1 VNTTI
6 CINLKRD
13 PDTKTRK
20 PNLLKKQKSNPMVK
34 RVLPAALLFFLLT
47 FFTFSSVQSQCP
59 AGFTAAQANWDY
71 LDYYYNSGVNLT
83 PYGFVGGNYVSNAQ
97 EQTQRFAIGPNSFS
111 IVTSAAGIVKGEN
124 ALHTGDIAGYTGQDA
139 QFTPTAN
146 GQTITITFATPCRNA
161 SFALYGIDASA
172 VINVTA
178 ADAAAGALTVT
189 AVAQAPTIL
198 VIAGAVGKTL
208 TANATVLPNT
218 DNRGTATI
226 TVAGTVTNPVKSI
239 TIACTTIGTNA
250 AFWLS
255 DINACVSGSFPTNW
269 HQGFNNRPFTGPTQN
284 QPDYILASPTAN
296 RVYMMDPATGKV
308 WYLFTDATRTYINSL
323 AYDPNNKILY
333 YTTENGSANS
343 ANKELRKYDFNTQ
356 TSSVVLA
363 DISASLGLSTFS
375 LGVESAGAA
384 FYNGQ
389 LYLGVEGGEFFMGGP
404 SRESIIWRIDLDGSQ
419 NPIYAC
425 QVFGTDNFDGA
436 GNAKNEWADFVVKD
450 GMVVNYNASVTGTNY
465 TNSSYTHFNMQ
476 TAAATNVY
484 TNPSP
489 TQKYAGQAG
498 MNWAGNSYMVL
509 DSIWQYNA
517 GVISNKLKITL
528 VPVPGDPFPPAWTG
542 SSVDASD
549 YFRPKCDFGDAP
561 ASYDPNPN
569 SPAVHERS
577 ELIRLGAT
585 WDREWLKR
593 GVTGTEDVDDGIATV
608 SVMPPGT
615 GSYLVQVTAFN
626 NIGSN
631 ATLCAWLDI
640 NGNGVF
646 DASEG
651 ITPITV
657 PNSASNQN
665 FFLYWPNYTTPLT
678 IGQSTYLRVRIT
690 QASAGMT
697 TAHATGYFTN
707 GEVEDYKILID
718 NYPLSLT
725 NLSFDASLI
734 NNNYAKLEWSANEDN
749 NFSGYEIEKSKDS
762 RNWGSAGIIA
772 SNGKAGD
779 KHYEFNDFSLY
790 AGTTYYRLKFIGV
803 NGGNK
808 FSEIRTVTKI
818 NLADAVTIKPNPVT
832 SIATIGIEASERTT
846 ADIVLSSVNG
856 RQLFYQKFPV
866 NAGSNTM
873 VIPVKEEWPAGMYIL
888 RIIMNNEIAVKKLII
903 L

>member
-1 VNTTI
+1 
-6 CINLKRD
+6 
-13 PDTKTRK
+13 
-20 PNLLKKQKSNPMVK
+20 MVK
-34 RVLPAALLFFLLT
+34 RILPFSLLFLMLT
-47 FFTFSSVQSQCP
+47 FFTVSSVKSQCP
-59 AGFTAAQANWDY
+59 SGFTAAQANWDY
-71 LDYYYNSGVNLT
+71 LDYYYNSGVNIA
-83 PYGFVGGNYVSNAQ
+83 PYGFVGSNYVSNAQ

-146 GQTITITFATPCRNA
+146 GQTIILTFASPCRNA

-172 VINVTA
+172 VLNVTA
-178 ADAAAGALTVT
+178 ADAAAGALAVT
-189 AVAQAPTIL
+189 AVAQAPTI
-198 VIAGAVGKTL
+198 VTIAGAVGKTL

-218 DNRGTATI
+218 DNRGTITI
-226 TVAGTVTNPVKSI
+226 TVAGTATNPVKTVTI
-239 TIACTTIGTNA
+239 TCTTIGTNA
-250 AFWLS
+250 AIWLS

-308 WYLFTDATRTYINSL
+308 WFLFTDATRSYINSL

-333 YTTENGSANS
+333 YTTENGSSNS
-343 ANKELRKYDFNTQ
+343 ANKELRKYDFNTL

-375 LGVESAGAA
+375 LGAESAGAA

-389 LYLGVEGGEFFMGGP
+389 LYLGIEGGQFSVGNT
-404 SRESIIWRIDLDGSQ
+404 RESMIWRIDFDVSQ

-425 QVFGTDNFDGA
+425 QVFGTDNYDGA
-436 GNAKNEWADFVVKD
+436 GVAKNEWADFLVKD
-450 GMVVNYNASVTGTNY
+450 GMVINYNASLNGTDY

-476 TAAATNVY
+476 TGAAANIY
-484 TNPSP
+484 PNPISS
-489 TQKYAGQAG
+489 QKYAGQAG
-498 MNWAGNSYMVL
+498 MNWAGNMYML
-509 DSIWQYNA
+509 IDSVWQYNA
-517 GVISNKLKITL
+517 GVISNKIKPTL
-528 VPVPGDPFPPAWTG
+528 VPVPGDAFPPAWVG

-549 YFRPKCDFGDAP
+549 FFRPKCDFGDAP
-561 ASYDPNPN
+561 ASYDPNPI

-585 WDREWLKR
+585 WDKEWLKK

-657 PNSASNQN
+657 PNSASNQQ
-665 FFLYWPNYTTPLT
+665 FYLYWPNYTTPLT
-678 IGQSTYLRVRIT
+678 IGQYTYMRVRIT

-707 GEVEDYKILID
+707 GEVEDYKILVD
-718 NYPLSLT
+718 NYPLSIT
-725 NLSFDASLI
+725 NLEFNATLI
-734 NNNYAKLEWSANEDN
+734 DNKYAKLNWSANEDN
-749 NFSGYEIEKSKDS
+749 FSGGYEIEKSKNS
-762 RNWGSAGIIA
+762 HNWEYAGVVG
-772 SNGKAGD
+772 SNGKVGD
-779 KHYEFNDFSLY
+779 KQYEFNDFSLY
-790 AGTTYYRLKFIGV
+790 SGTTYYRLKYIGV
-803 NGGNK
+803 NSSTRY
-808 FSEIRTVTKI
+808 SEIRSVTKP
-818 NLADAVTIKPNPVT
+818 NFADKVTVRPNPVT
-832 SIATIGIEASERTT
+832 SMVNIGIEASARTT
-846 ADIVLSSVNG
+846 ADLILTEING
-856 RQLFYQKFPV
+856 RQIYYKKFPV
-866 NAGSNTM
+866 NAGTNNIM
-873 VIPVKEEWPAGMYIL
+873 IPVKEEWPAGMYML
-888 RIIMNNEIAVKKLII
+888 RIFMNNEIADKKLII